1 MDGLKH
7 VKPWII
13 KGRKYPKQG
22 EIIKSFRSC
31 NVTHVSRGGNWVAH
45 MLARRLGAKLWSVVG
60 RMFEFCWN
68 VFSKYHVYVL
78 KEQVNCI
85 ISHLGGKFFK
95 IGLKVN
101 FILLKTPLFH
111 YPKFKDSNIYWPS
124 HVPHSLI
131 IL

>member
-60 RMFEFCWN
+60 TWKN
-68 VFSKYHVYVL
+68 VWVLLECVFQVSRVCIKRTSKLYYKSSYRRL
-78 KEQVNCI
+78 EENP
-85 ISHLGGKFFK
+85 FK
-95 IGLKVN
+95 SV
-101 FILLKTPLFH
+101 
-111 YPKFKDSNIYWPS
+111 WR
-124 HVPHSLI
+124 
-131 IL
+131 